1 MLKEVRPTKPDLSR
15 LETIDVLLQPLLDAA
30 AAGEP
35 LEPAL
40 LEITRS
46 FGFDSFVYGI
56 ATASRPNRDSRSIV
70 WTSLSPAW
78 LAAYDHNAYVEVDPR
93 VAAVFDRASPFIWDS
108 AAISCDER
116 TKRFLEHAAEYGIRS
131 GVMIAF
137 SDPGGSRV
145 GFGLNSSLSPVP
157 PERREEITRHLGILM
172 VLGTRLHDLFMAQ
185 IIQRGVPPLHL
196 GKPLSPREKQCLAM
210 AARGLTSADIG
221 IKLDIANR
229 TANFHFGNAL
239 SKLGVLN
246 RNEAIAKAITL
257 GLISIRV

>member
-1 MLKEVRPTKPDLSR
+1 MLGEVHPTKPDLSK
-15 LETIDVLLQPLLDAA
+15 LESIDVLLQPLLTAA

-40 LEITRS
+40 LKITRS
-46 FGFDSFVYGI
+46 LGFDSFVYGI

-70 WTSLSPAW
+70 WTSLPPSW
-78 LAAYDHNAYVEVDPR
+78 LAAYEANAYVEVDPR
-93 VAAVFDRASPFIWDS
+93 VAAVFDRTSPFIWDA
-108 AAISCDER
+108 AAINCEGR

-145 GFGLNSSLSPVP
+145 GFGLNSALSPLP
-157 PERREEITRHLGILM
+157 PERREEITQHLGTLM
-172 VLGTRLHDLFMAQ
+172 VLGTRLHDVFMAE
-185 IIQRGVPPLHL
+185 IIQRGVTPIHL
-196 GKPLSPREKQCLAM
+196 GKPLSPREKQCLIM

-221 IKLDIANR
+221 IKLGITNR
-229 TANFHFGNAL
+229 TANFHFGNVL
-239 SKLGVLN
+239 SKLSVLN

-257 GLISIRV
+257 GLINTRN